1 MKEHVASIDGHALSV
16 ADLLQHAR
24 VTGGEEFVERAIDNH
39 LIWRE
44 VERRGVEVSSS
55 DIDETFARSFPS
67 RPLDSASERER
78 EALRKTIAFGKLK
91 RIVAQEL
98 LGAGGPALLARLD
111 RQAHAAMLDVLFLF
125 WLRETRRAAAI
136 TIHLD
141 ALLADAAA
149 PLSEVA

>member
-1 MKEHVASIDGHALSV
+1 MKDTVARVDGHALSV

-24 VTGGEEFVERAIDNH
+24 VTGGQEFVERAIDNH

-44 VERRGVEVSSS
+44 VERRGVAVSSR

-67 RPLDSASERER
+67 RTPESATPSERE
-78 EALRKTIAFGKLK
+78 AIRKTVAFGKLK
-91 RIVAQEL
+91 RVVAQEL
-98 LGAGGPALLARLD
+98 LGVDGPALLARLD

-136 TIHLD
+136 DIHLD
-141 ALLADAAA
+141 TLLA
-149 PLSEVA
+149 EVA